1 MKQSAV
7 AALLAT
13 VLALAACGGGDDGP
27 DPPSSNAAPTP
38 AGTTYAP
45 NSPEAL
51 AFTTTNAERAR
62 CGFGTLTQSQALD
75 RSAAAHMNYMVL
87 NNVVAH
93 NEEPAKPG
101 FTGVTPASRALAA
114 GYGNAGI
121 GEVISFPM
129 SAPGTT
135 TEAVRR
141 LYAAP
146 YHGQLMLDSARDV
159 GIGSMAFQGV
169 TGLTMDFG
177 FPVASQVPASVLT
190 YPCEGTTGVMAFN
203 RNEVPSPLPD
213 QQNPTWGQPI
223 MVRGAADLRVSTA
236 SITGPQGAVAIQV
249 IYGDGQTPDPHG
261 LIKEGWVAVLPV
273 ALAPNTEY
281 TASVNWTSR
290 TGPGSSN
297 FKFTTGPQ

>member
-1 MKQSAV
+1 MKQSTV

-13 VLALAACGGGDDGP
+13 VLALAACGGGGDGP

-51 AFTTTNAERAR
+51 AFATTNAERAH
-62 CGFGTLTQSQALD
+62 CGFGTLAQAQALD

-93 NEEPAKPG
+93 TEDPAKPG
-101 FTGVTPASRALAA
+101 FTGATPASRAFAA

-135 TEAVRR
+135 AEAVRR

-146 YHGQLMLDSARDV
+146 YHGQLMLDSARDI
-159 GIGSMAFQGV
+159 GIGSLPFQGV

-177 FPVASQVPASVLT
+177 FPVASQAPASVLT

-223 MVRGAADLRVSTA
+223 MVRGASDLRVSTA
-236 SITGPQGAVAIQV
+236 SITGPQGSVTIQV

-261 LIKEGWVAVLPV
+261 LINQGWAAVLPA

-281 TASVNWTSR
+281 TVSVNWTSR
-290 TGPGSSN
+290 TRPGSSN